1 MPLNVCRKPPFGKK
15 LVTLSRYQI
24 FMTLEGRAVQRLI
37 DDPKIAELLSEISDF
52 AAFELDLKGICT
64 KWEPLSKN
72 YQRADQ
78 SEIVGHCLE
87 EFYPQSQVES
97 GQYWRDMQTAAKHG
111 RCDGKGWRLRK
122 DGTRSWMH
130 FILLAR
136 SDFKGDH
143 VGYSG
148 LVFDATRQK
157 DNMSALHS
165 SEAALKI
172 VVQRL
177 NDFALYTLDSA
188 GRVSNWNSGAERIK
202 GFARDEII
210 GAHFARFF
218 ADEDRA
224 QGVPETLL
232 RIAVEKGS
240 CDTES
245 WQRRKDGSLFRAHL
259 IIEPLYDDDKEFAG
273 YGVINRDIT
282 EKYRTA
288 QDLAV
293 AHEAL
298 GQSEK
303 MRSLGE
309 LTGGIAHDFN
319 NLLTVVRGSAE
330 LLRHSDLS
338 EEKRDRHLMAIIE
351 TADRAAELT
360 GQLLSFARRQPLQP
374 KKIYINALIAEMAD
388 LLKRT
393 LGNGISILNIPQQDL
408 WQVCVDPA
416 QLQNVI
422 LNAAINARDAMGS
435 SGTLTIATR
444 NISRGADGE
453 VRLSISDTG
462 EGMTDEVRGRAFEP
476 FFTTK
481 APGKGTGL
489 GLSQAYG
496 FAGQSGGRL
505 ELLSEPG
512 RGTSLNLYLP
522 RAGDAALPVK
532 AEDQTGE
539 IPQGTRILLVEDS
552 RTVAVFAQSLLED
565 MGCEFVHA
573 ATAEEAL
580 AMFEQDPEGFDI
592 VFSDIVM
599 PGLSGLDLAAKL
611 RTQRPTLPILLATGY
626 SEAAARGEGSEFP
639 ILPKPYKR
647 DKLSAMLSQTMSD
660 FSQAANAT
668 R

>member
-1 MPLNVCRKPPFGKK
+1 MASPVGRKPPPVKK
-15 LVTLSRYQI
+15 LVTNSRYVK
-24 FMTLEGRAVQRLI
+24 FMTLERRVVKRLI
-37 DDPKIAELLSEISDF
+37 DEPKIAELLSEVSDF
-52 AAFELDLKGICT
+52 AAFELDLEGICT

-72 YQRADQ
+72 YQRVDQ

-87 EFYPQSQVES
+87 EFYPQSQVEG
-97 GQYWRDMQTAAKHG
+97 GQYRRDLQTAAKHG
-111 RCDGKGWRLRK
+111 RCDGRGWRPRK
-122 DGTRSWMH
+122 DGARSWMH

-136 SDFKGDH
+136 YDFKGDH

-157 DNMSALHS
+157 DNM
-165 SEAALKI
+165 
-172 VVQRL
+172 
-177 NDFALYTLDSA
+177 
-188 GRVSNWNSGAERIK
+188 
-202 GFARDEII
+202 
-210 GAHFARFF
+210 
-218 ADEDRA
+218 RA
-224 QGVPETLL
+224 
-232 RIAVEKGS
+232 
-240 CDTES
+240 
-245 WQRRKDGSLFRAHL
+245 
-259 IIEPLYDDDKEFAG
+259 
-273 YGVINRDIT
+273 
-282 EKYRTA
+282 
-288 QDLAV
+288 
-293 AHEAL
+293 
-298 GQSEK
+298 
-303 MRSLGE
+303 LGE

-338 EEKRDRHLMAIIE
+338 EEQRDRHLMAIIE

-374 KKIYINALIAEMAD
+374 KKIHINALIADMAD
-388 LLKRT
+388 LLERT
-393 LGNGISILNIPQQDL
+393 LGNGISIVNIPQQDL

-422 LNAAINARDAMGS
+422 FNAAINARDAMGS

-444 NISRGADGE
+444 NISRGADSE

-462 EGMTDEVRGRAFEP
+462 EGMTDEVRERAFEP

-522 RAGDAALPVK
+522 RAGEAALPVK
-532 AEDQTGE
+532 SEDQTGKV
-539 IPQGTRILLVEDS
+539 PQGTRILLVEDS

-611 RTQRPTLPILLATGY
+611 RTQHPTLPILLATGY
-626 SEAAARGEGSEFP
+626 SAAAARGEGSEFP

-647 DKLSAMLSQTMSD
+647 DKLSAMLSQAMSD
-660 FSQAANAT
+660 FSQAA
-668 R
+668 